1 MFMSHF
7 CFQCFC
13 GWAFSL
19 FHAFTV
25 VNNVPM
31 KSGISYFFQILISII
46 ILVQYSEIGFLDHVA
61 VLF

>member
-1 MFMSHF
+1 MSHF
-7 CFQCFC
+7 CFPCFC

-19 FHAFTV
+19 YHAFTV

-46 ILVQYSEIGFLDHVA
+46 ILVQYSEIRFLDHVA